1 MKKQAERGNHQPS
14 TENVQESR
22 RKFLEQ
28 AGKLAIYTPP
38 SMMLLMKPS
47 PAATILSGLGNG
59 ICVDCSNGEFNGEF
73 NGEYTGNSSYIP
85 D

>member
-1 MKKQAERGNHQPS
+1 MKKTKERGSSEPS
-14 TENVQESR
+14 AKSVQESR

-28 AGKLAIYTPP
+28 AGKLAVYAPP

-47 PAATILSGLGNG
+47 MAFTILSGGNG
-59 ICVDCSNGEFNGEF
+59 IPICDGANGDFNSNAGVLCPG
-73 NGEYTGNSSYIP
+73 